1 MQNNLYRYSY
11 NEGESGGVVIA
22 NSEEEARALV
32 AQYLVEFLTLSLA
45 FILGSEY
52 GRPLL
57 LVWRCDIDDY
67 YDNKHP
73 AVINCYGD

>member
-22 NSEEEARALV
+22 NSEEEARMLA
-32 AQYLVEFLTLSLA
+32 AQYLVEYLSLPLDT
-45 FILGSEY
+45 ILGSED
-52 GRPLL
+52 GKPLL
-57 LVWRCDIDDY
+57 LVWRRDIDDY
-67 YDNKHP
+67 YNEKHQ

>member
-22 NSEEEARALV
+22 NSEEEARMLA
-32 AQYLVEFLTLSLA
+32 AQYLVEYLSLPLDA
-45 FILGSEY
+45 ILGSEDDI
-52 GRPLL
+52 PLL
-57 LVWRCDIDDY
+57 LVWRRDIDDY
-67 YDNKHP
+67 YDENHP